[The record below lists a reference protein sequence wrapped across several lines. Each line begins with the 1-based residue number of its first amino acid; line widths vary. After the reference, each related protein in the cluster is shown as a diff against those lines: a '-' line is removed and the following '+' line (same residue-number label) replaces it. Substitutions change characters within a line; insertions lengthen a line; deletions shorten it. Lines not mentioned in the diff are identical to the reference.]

1 MRSRYSEFIQRKQTL
16 LPVYIVYGEDS
27 LLMRR
32 VVDALLN
39 AALPEA
45 EREFNLDVLDG
56 SNTTVAHVIAL
67 ATNLPFLSSR
77 RVVWVREAERLKEL
91 DKLADALNKGRL
103 PATTHLILQ
112 RSPNAE
118 RQGERGILQ
127 AALDRAVDKIGAI
140 VDCSIN
146 PRTERGQLM
155 KFVSDEAQ
163 RWGKKIAPTAI
174 ALLTTR
180 AGHDFF
186 RLTNEIHK
194 LAHFVPMD
202 IGMITNAHV
211 EQMVAK
217 TVEEKIFALTDAIGK
232 RAIGDALH
240 VLHDLLDH
248 GYAPEVIIGQIT
260 RHLRML
266 FQARFL
272 HDKGYRLRANL
283 SSELPEE
290 VAAALPQANNLLTF
304 LQSQSWAAARYEEQV
319 RHFTQ
324 TQLSAA
330 FERTL
335 LTDLQLKGIEGNVEN
350 PRLAL
355 ELLIVDLCWDDKRAA
370 LPARRR

>member
-1 MRSRYSEFIQRKQTL
+1 MRSRYSEFIQRKQAL
-16 LPVYIVYGEDS
+16 LPVYIVYGEDA

-32 VVDALLN
+32 VVDTLLN

-67 ATNLPFLSSR
+67 AANLPFLSSR
-77 RVVWVREAERLKEL
+77 RVVWVREAEKLKEL

-127 AALDRAVDKIGAI
+127 AALDRAVDKLGAL
-140 VDCSIN
+140 VECSLN
-146 PRTERGQLM
+146 PRTERAQLM
-155 KFVSDEAQ
+155 KFVTDEAQ

-174 ALLTTR
+174 ALLMTR
-180 AGHDFF
+180 AGHDLF

-194 LAHFVPMD
+194 LAHFVGDTP
-202 IGMITNAHV
+202 MITNTHV

-232 RAIGDALH
+232 RAVGDALH

-248 GYAPEVIIGQIT
+248 GHAPEVVIGQIT

-272 HDKGYRLRANL
+272 HDKGYRLRAHL
-283 SSELPEE
+283 SAELPEE
-290 VAAALPQANNLLTF
+290 VAATLPQSNNLLTF

-355 ELLIVDLCWDDKRAA
+355 ELLIIDLCWDDKRAA